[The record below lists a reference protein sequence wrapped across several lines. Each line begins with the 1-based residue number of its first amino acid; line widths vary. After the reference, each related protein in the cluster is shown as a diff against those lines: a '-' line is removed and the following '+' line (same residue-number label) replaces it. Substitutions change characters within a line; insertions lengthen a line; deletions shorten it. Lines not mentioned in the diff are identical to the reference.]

1 MSTVPTDLENNS
13 ANTNQEPDFVSKV
26 IKEFIHADS
35 EDPSRPASPA
45 KSPAGSKQHFNRQDI
60 IKALTNL
67 QLTYKSE
74 YIPGQ
79 KTNINTDSFKKA
91 LLNSMAKL
99 SSGAF
104 PKAMNQIDGRTID
117 FVEMIFG
124 AFLRDQNI
132 SDPIKTLLLKLQIPL
147 IKTALLD
154 SKFFHDNRHPARNAL
169 DTVAHIGIG
178 IDSSDNTVYK
188 TIDLILEQLLNA
200 FDQNINSFNTA
211 LSSLSRLKKI
221 EHDKQEENE
230 SVTKKRILQEHARH
244 IVLTEL
250 QIQTNKVN
258 IPKSIQPLILK
269 HWSTLMLR
277 SYIRHGKPSQQWD
290 SAVNQLA
297 VILRSIKPITSTDEW
312 LLLKSNS
319 EKVIDKTRNFLIE
332 SNQNETQIES
342 ALAPL
347 SSIHH
352 SLLEKSEYKQDTNSV
367 DISNISDELLHEKA
381 DTSETQKHADIAR
394 EKLAQLPS
402 DVRHGVWFEIFDG
415 ENKPVRRLKL
425 SVVLMEQARLV
436 FVDRLGQEVL
446 EKDADAFS
454 EELKTN
460 KSRLLADHSVFDHA
474 LSQVISSLASK

>member
-1 MSTVPTDLENNS
+1 MSTAPTDLNS
-13 ANTNQEPDFVSKV
+13 SSVNTTKEPDFVSKV
-26 IKEFIHADS
+26 IKEFINEDS
-35 EDPSRPASPA
+35 DESSRPAGPG
-45 KSPAGSKQHFNRQDI
+45 KSHAGSKQHFNRQDI

-79 KTNINTDSFKKA
+79 KTNINTDDFKKA

-154 SKFFHDNRHPARNAL
+154 SKFFHDNRHPARNTL

-178 IDSSDNTVYK
+178 IDSSDSTVYK

-211 LSSLSRLKKI
+211 LSSLSRLKRI
-221 EHDKQEENE
+221 EQDKQDENE
-230 SVTKKRILQEHARH
+230 SVTKKRIMQEHARH

-250 QIQTNKVN
+250 QIQTNKVSV
-258 IPKSIQPLILK
+258 PKDIQPLILK
-269 HWSTLMLR
+269 LWSTLMLR
-277 SYIRHGKPSQQWD
+277 SYLRYGKPSNQWD
-290 SAVNQLA
+290 DAVNHLA
-297 VILRSIKPITSTDEW
+297 VILRSIKPITNTDEW

-319 EKVIDKTRNFLIE
+319 EKVIDKTRALLIE
-332 SNQNETQIES
+332 SNQDEKLIGS

-347 SSIHH
+347 ASTHNK
-352 SLLEKSEYKQDTNSV
+352 LLEESEFKHDTSAV
-367 DISNISDELLHEKA
+367 DITTISDELLHEKA

-402 DVRHGVWFEIFDG
+402 DVRHGVWFEIYDG
-415 ENKPVRRLKL
+415 DNKPVRRLKL

-446 EKDADAFS
+446 EKDADTFS

-474 LSQVISSLASK
+474 LSQVISSLTSK

>member
-1 MSTVPTDLENNS
+1 MSTVPTDLEHNS
-13 ANTNQEPDFVSKV
+13 DNSKPEPDFVSKV
-26 IKEFIHADS
+26 ISEFIHADS
-35 EDPSRPASPA
+35 EDAAKPAVQA
-45 KSPAGSKQHFNRQDI
+45 KSPAGNKQHFNRQDI

-79 KTNINTDSFKKA
+79 KTNINTDGFKKA

-124 AFLRDQNI
+124 AFLRDHNI
-132 SDPIKTLLLKLQIPL
+132 SDAIKTLLLKLQIPV

-154 SKFFHDNRHPARNAL
+154 SRFFHDNRHPARNAL

-178 IDSSDNTVYK
+178 IDSNESTVYK
-188 TIDLILEQLLNA
+188 TMDLILEQLLNA

-211 LSSLSRLKKI
+211 LSSLSRLKRI
-221 EHDKQEENE
+221 EQDKHDENE

-250 QIQTNKVN
+250 QIQTNKV
-258 IPKSIQPLILK
+258 SISKDLQPLILK

-277 SYIRHGKPSQQWD
+277 SYLHHGKPSEQWTD
-290 SAVNQLA
+290 SVNQLA
-297 VILRSIKPITSTDEW
+297 VILRSIKPISSTEEW
-312 LLLKSNS
+312 LLLTSNS
-319 EKVIDKTRNFLIE
+319 DKVIDKSRTM
-332 SNQNETQIES
+332 
-342 ALAPL
+342 
-347 SSIHH
+347 
-352 SLLEKSEYKQDTNSV
+352 LLESKQDAKLIDAAIKPLRDIHQKLLNESEFKQDTNSV
-367 DISNISDELLHEKA
+367 DITSVSDELLHEKA
-381 DTSETQKHADIAR
+381 DTSTTERNAEIAR

-402 DVRHGVWFEIFDG
+402 DVKHGVWFEIYDG
-415 ENKPVRRLKL
+415 DNKPVRRLKL

-446 EKDADAFS
+446 EKDADTFS

-460 KSRLLADHSVFDHA
+460 KSRLLADHSVFDFA
-474 LSQVISSLASK
+474 LSQVISSLTNK